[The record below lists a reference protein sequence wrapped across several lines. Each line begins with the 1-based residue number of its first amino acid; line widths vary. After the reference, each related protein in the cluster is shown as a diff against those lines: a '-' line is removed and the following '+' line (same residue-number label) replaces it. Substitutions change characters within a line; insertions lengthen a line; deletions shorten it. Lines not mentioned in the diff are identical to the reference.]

1 MRAIVGVCP
10 LVVLKV
16 VVLSEA
22 LGAEFT
28 HERLLSLVEAGV
40 GLEVRSRGESLVA
53 VLVGALVWL
62 LSTVYHQMFLEVGLL
77 FECLCTLI
85 TLEWLFSGM
94 DPHVYL
100 EFGLLRKDLVAMH
113 AIYAPDFL
121 LCSGPQLRFYDF
133 IDGAHC
139 LGLDNTIII
148 PKPDC

>member
-1 MRAIVGVCP
+1 MNSSDVSIEICRMSKSFSA
-10 LVVLKV
+10 K
-16 VVLSEA
+16 
-22 LGAEFT
+22 FT
-28 HERLLSLVEAGV
+28 YKWLLPLVEAGV

-53 VLVGALVWL
+53 VLVGAPVWL
-62 LSTVYHQMFLEVGLL
+62 LSTVNHQMFLEVGLL

-133 IDGAHC
+133 IDGGHC
-139 LGLDNTIII
+139 LGMDITIII